1 MRILFL
7 CVANSARSQIAEG
20 IAREMLGKDH
30 HVRSAGS
37 EPSGSVHPDAI
48 KVLDEIGIDAS
59 SHSSKS
65 IDDLEKDFINN
76 LDYVITLCAEEA
88 CPAFITH
95 AKKLHWINEDPANS
109 TYSDFESLKAFRYTR
124 ENIYKLTKKFFIEN
138 IA

>member
-20 IAREMLGKDH
+20 IAREMFGKDH

-37 EPSGSVHPDAI
+37 EPSGSVHPDAM

-59 SHSSKS
+59 SHQSKS
-65 IDDLEKDFINN
+65 VDDLEKDFIDN

-88 CPAFITH
+88 CPAYITH
-95 AKKLHWINEDPANS
+95 AKKLHWINEDPANPV
-109 TYSDFESLKAFRYTR
+109 YSDFESINAFRNTR
-124 ENIYKLTKKFFIEN
+124 GNIFKLIKKFYIEN
-138 IA
+138 I